1 MDECIRLNMAQ
12 SEKKK
17 WKSSAVT
24 QTDIPSV
31 HEFTDKP
38 LEAGLWCLYVSKHD
52 FGTDYLAYEDIE
64 DILREFL
71 DIPITATQL
80 KKAFARA
87 GKKIIKNGKGEGNKI
102 SNPGEN
108 YLRELK
114 KDEPLNVIYIKP
126 DKPRTATKTL
136 EGLIKSIPKDTL
148 LICDPYYGV
157 KSLEV
162 LETFARH
169 HKSIKFLTAKIGGG
183 EKAATLT
190 RAVADFKK
198 EYRNKVEL
206 KSFTGNDLH
215 DRYIIA
221 KDRFFIIG
229 HGIKDL
235 GNKESLIVAVED
247 RYGKDI
253 RKNISAVFNERWDK
267 AATL

>member
-1 MDECIRLNMAQ
+1 MDGYIWLNMAKD
-12 SEKKK
+12 EKKK
-17 WKSSAVT
+17 WKSRAVS

-52 FGTDYLAYEDIE
+52 FHTDYLTYDGIE

-87 GKKIIKNGKGEGNKI
+87 GKKIIKNSKGEGNKI
-102 SNPGEN
+102 SSPGEQ
-108 YLRELK
+108 YLRSLK
-114 KDEPLNVIYIKP
+114 KDEPLNVVYIRP

-136 EGLIKSIPKDTL
+136 EDLIKSIPKDTL
-148 LICDPYYGV
+148 LICDPYYGIR
-157 KSLEV
+157 SLEV
-162 LETFARH
+162 LETFAKH
-169 HKSIKFLTAKIGGG
+169 HKNIKFLTAKIGGG
-183 EKAATLT
+183 EKAATLN
-190 RAVADFKK
+190 RAVLDFKK
-198 EYRNKVEL
+198 EYKKVEIKL
-206 KSFTGNDLH
+206 FSGNDLH

-253 RKNISAVFNERWDK
+253 RKTISANFEARW
-267 AATL
+267 AAASAL